1 MWSPVEGVEVVDYVE
16 HAVGSGRFH
25 NLQLFESV
33 DSPWVVL
40 VGSFLPLAA
49 SRVPCSVYVQRM

>member
-25 NLQLFESV
+25 NLQLFESI

-40 VGSFLPLAA
+40 EELEIVKRPLPTA
-49 SRVPCSVYVQRM
+49 CST